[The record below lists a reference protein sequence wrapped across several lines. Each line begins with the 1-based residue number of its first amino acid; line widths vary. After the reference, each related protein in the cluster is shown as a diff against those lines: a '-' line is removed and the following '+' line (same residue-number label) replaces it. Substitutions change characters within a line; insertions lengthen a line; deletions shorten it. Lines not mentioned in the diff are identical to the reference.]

1 MAVKYII
8 KDIISKIG
16 VLGSVVIGVMP
27 VNKRSLVQDGT
38 SLTRYGHMMLC
49 AVPLEIRHFIYMIIV
64 HSVAIGYQLSLGINQ
79 L

>member
-16 VLGSVVIGVMP
+16 SSWLSGLRCYASEQKVTGS
-27 VNKRSLVQDGT
+27 RW
-38 SLTRYGHMMLC
+38 SLTYYGHMMLC
-49 AVPLEIRHFIYMIIV
+49 AVSLEIRHFIYIIIV
-64 HSVAIGYQLSLGINQ
+64 HSVAIGYQLSLGIN